1 MERRPRDA
9 PDDFVRA
16 IPLSGRR
23 DWGNRKQQMPSADA
37 PLSEIEE
44 ARLLAQAIVDTV
56 REPLL
61 VLDQDLRVL
70 AASRSF
76 YLKFRTDRQVT
87 QGELLSALGEGQW
100 DIGPLLALLEHIAPD
115 NSLLTDYEVE
125 LDFPL
130 LGRRTF
136 LLNASKVFY
145 LGGRG
150 ANILLAFEDVTERR
164 LLEGERD
171 ELMRRKDQ
179 LLVEKDIL
187 RDEIQHRVANSLAII
202 SSILLMK
209 ARAVASPESRAH
221 LEDARNRVMSIAAV
235 QRHLQSTTGTNATEV
250 GPYLVGLCSSLAGSM
265 VNDESCSINTTVG
278 EGTITSNAAVSL
290 GLIVTELV
298 INALKH
304 AFPVAKSGCTIEVS
318 YAVDGD
324 DWTLSVADNG
334 CGKSGESDVPAR
346 IGLGTNIVQTLARQL
361 DARVETI
368 TGSTG
373 TTVLI
378 VHSVG
383 KSIPIVA

>member
-1 MERRPRDA
+1 
-9 PDDFVRA
+9 
-16 IPLSGRR
+16 
-23 DWGNRKQQMPSADA
+23 MPSPDA
-37 PLSEIEE
+37 PLSGIED

-61 VLDQDLRVL
+61 VLDQDLRVI

-76 YLKFRTDRQVT
+76 YLKFQTDRQLT
-87 QGELLSALGEGQW
+87 QGELLSALGQGQW
-100 DIGPLLALLEHIAPD
+100 DIGPLLALLERIAPD

-136 LLNASKVFY
+136 FLNASKVFY
-145 LGGRG
+145 VGGRS

-164 LLEGERD
+164 ILEGERD
-171 ELMRRKDQ
+171 ELSRRKDQ
-179 LLVEKDIL
+179 LLMEKDIL
-187 RDEIQHRVANSLAII
+187 RGEIEHRVANSLAII
-202 SSILLMK
+202 SSILLLK

-235 QRHLQSTTGTNATEV
+235 QKHLQSTTGTNTTEV
-250 GPYLVGLCSSLAGSM
+250 GPYLVGLCGSLAGSM
-265 VNDESCSINTTVG
+265 INDEFCSINTKAG
-278 EGTITSNAAVSL
+278 EGFITSNAAVSL

-304 AFPVAKSGCTIEVS
+304 AFPVAKSGCAIEVA
-318 YAVDGD
+318 YEVDGD
-324 DWTLSVADNG
+324 SWTLSVADNG
-334 CGKSGESDVPAR
+334 CGKSSESDAPAR
-346 IGLGTNIVQTLARQL
+346 VGLGTSIVQSLAGQL
-361 DARVETI
+361 DARVETK

-373 TTVLI
+373 TTVSI

-383 KSIPIVA
+383 QSIPIAV